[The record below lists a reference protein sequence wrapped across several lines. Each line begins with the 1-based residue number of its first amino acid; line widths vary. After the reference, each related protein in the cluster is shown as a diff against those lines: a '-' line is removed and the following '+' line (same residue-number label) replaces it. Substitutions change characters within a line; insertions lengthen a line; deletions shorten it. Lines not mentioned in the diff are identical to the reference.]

1 MFFWVYSTHHPVPSR
16 HNGPG
21 VSLSLL
27 SSPLAFRAE
36 EEVEEGERDKV
47 DKGKRWVG
55 LGALLLFS
63 TVDQRQLVVAPSP
76 PTTSSFFVSSGNGGK
91 GKRWVVLSPDLVVW
105 MDAL

>member
-21 VSLSLL
+21 GRLSPVLP
-27 SSPLAFRAE
+27 SCFWAE

-91 GKRWVVLSPDLVVW
+91 GKRWVVLSPDLDVW